1 MSFSPPPPANRFS
14 TVAFNSWHGSKREG
28 KSSVVGLII
37 FLYSVSGCVTGTWEN
52 LKTTCVSV
60 SHCCL
65 LWDRV
70 SCSVLRASEWLAFDF
85 QEFSSLCLCLPVAAL
100 GLQMGTNTPNL
111 LKSSHLPSQPSPQPH
126 VSLFILR
133 VLQRAKQKVK
143 LLSLYAAKAN
153 GVRGSSR
160 SCCSRDR
167 SLPWASAPSG
177 PHYVATQFFQCC
189 NCTESHKIH
198 VVFTGCSCVA
208 QNLGVVNPVKGQH
221 YSHLQF
227 QTGFILVPIV
237 G

>member
-1 MSFSPPPPANRFS
+1 MSFSPPSCPPPSTNRFS
-14 TVAFNSWHGSKREG
+14 TVAFNSWHGSKREE
-28 KSSVVGLII
+28 KSSVVGLI

-111 LKSSHLPSQPSPQPH
+111 LKSSHLPSQPCPQPH

-133 VLQRAKQKVK
+133 VLERAKQKVK
-143 LLSLYAAKAN
+143 LLSLYLAKAN
-153 GVRGSSR
+153 GVWGSSR
-160 SCCSRDR
+160 LCCPRDR
-167 SLPWASAPSG
+167 SLPMGISTFWA
-177 PHYVATQFFQCC
+177 TL
-189 NCTESHKIH
+189 
-198 VVFTGCSCVA
+198 CSYSILSVLQLYRKS
-208 QNLGVVNPVKGQH
+208 QNPRSI
-221 YSHLQF
+221 YW
-227 QTGFILVPIV
+227 
-237 G
+237 

>member
-1 MSFSPPPPANRFS
+1 MSFSLPPPANRFS

-37 FLYSVSGCVTGTWEN
+37 FLYSVSGCVAGTWEN

-60 SHCCL
+60 SHGCL

-143 LLSLYAAKAN
+143 LLSLYAAKTD
-153 GVRGSSR
+153 GVGGSSR

-167 SLPWASAPSG
+167 SLPVGISTFWATLCSYPILSVLQLYRKSQN
-177 PHYVATQFFQCC
+177 PCSIYWLFLCC
-189 NCTESHKIH
+189 SEPWGGK
-198 VVFTGCSCVA
+198 SC
-208 QNLGVVNPVKGQH
+208 
-221 YSHLQF
+221 
-227 QTGFILVPIV
+227 
-237 G
+237 